1 MTQGLELMNEQLERF
16 HIVSKIDT
24 MHEYRNWSQK
34 LPAFHFDKEWDVKII
49 PPFQGAIIRF
59 HIFYNGKF
67 VSVYFDAYSELDLM
81 YDENKNP
88 IPYFEYFD
96 GVDFHRYYLE
106 QSEQMMEDIRNF
118 LNS

>member
-1 MTQGLELMNEQLERF
+1 MVHDLGLMDKQLERLQ
-16 HIVSKIDT
+16 IVSKVDT
-24 MHEYRNWSQK
+24 MYEYKNWSQK

-59 HIFYNGKF
+59 WISYNGKF
-67 VSVYFDAYSELDLM
+67 VSVYFDAYSELGWM
-81 YDENKNP
+81 YDENENP

-96 GVDFHRYYLE
+96 GEDIHRYFLE
-106 QSEQMMEDIRNF
+106 QSEQMMEDIRKF